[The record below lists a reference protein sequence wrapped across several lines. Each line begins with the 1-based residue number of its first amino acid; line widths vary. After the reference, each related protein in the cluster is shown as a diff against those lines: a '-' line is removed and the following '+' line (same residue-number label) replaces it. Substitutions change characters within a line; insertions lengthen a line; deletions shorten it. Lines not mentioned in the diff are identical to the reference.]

1 METTELIEEIN
12 KSEAFASF
20 CLDGYASGNV
30 DDELLL
36 AEFIAKAYLGMRLN
50 PLLEKRKMDKKT
62 FNSTCE
68 LFTEYFLEE
77 NISLDILINCLYNY
91 INTNH
96 KCPSEQYL
104 SDIQAF
110 LEDYSENDD
119 GDHEVKYEK
128 G

>member
-12 KSEAFASF
+12 KSETFASF
-20 CLDGYASGNV
+20 CLNGYASGNV

-96 KCPSEQYL
+96 KCPSEKYL

-119 GDHEVKYEK
+119 GDHEVKYGK